1 MFQNIKTYFRIF
13 QNIKTYFRMFQNIKT
28 YFRMFQNIKTYFRM
42 FQNIK
47 TELEKKT
54 EYFGYYN
61 KAFANEVF
69 AVFKLLKYHGKLK

>member
-1 MFQNIKTYFRIF
+1 
-13 QNIKTYFRMFQNIKT
+13 
-28 YFRMFQNIKTYFRM
+28 MFQNIKTYFRM